1 MVNKTNKFLF
11 RKPFTLVLLMELIL
25 SFMLLALLS
34 MALRKRLLRSTL
46 SGRGGFS
53 VSSFRKR
60 LALVGGFSF
69 IISSS
74 TWSRRQ
80 VSCETKKKN
89 FYYLLNVKF
98 LSRVVSGGTA
108 LRHSQNIHTHRMLF
122 NGVKKNIT
130 NIQKIENRMK
140 RLLLCERLK
149 HLFRITNQ
157 NL

>member
-11 RKPFTLVLLMELIL
+11 RKPFTLALLTELIL

-46 SGRGGFS
+46 SGKGGFS

-89 FYYLLNVKF
+89 NKNYLVSVKF

-108 LRHSQNIHTHRMLF
+108 RFKTFTEYPHTSHVAQLLR
-122 NGVKKNIT
+122 VKK
-130 NIQKIENRMK
+130 KIENRMK
-140 RLLLCERLK
+140 QLLLCETLK

-157 NL
+157 NLT

>member
-1 MVNKTNKFLF
+1 MHKYKSTSGKKPPFVVPFHSPRATAAMVNKTNKFLF
-11 RKPFTLVLLMELIL
+11 RKPFTLALLTELIL

-46 SGRGGFS
+46 SGKGGFS

-80 VSCETKKKN
+80 VSCETKKK
-89 FYYLLNVKF
+89 
-98 LSRVVSGGTA
+98 
-108 LRHSQNIHTHRMLF
+108 I
-122 NGVKKNIT
+122 I
-130 NIQKIENRMK
+130 KI
-140 RLLLCERLK
+140 
-149 HLFRITNQ
+149 IW
-157 NL
+157 